1 MRDYL
6 LDRKQAEW
14 IEHTL
19 SNWLPVNIGVPQ
31 GSILGP
37 LLFVIFTNDLPYSL
51 SCDLDMYA
59 DDSTLTSTSCNISEV
74 NSDLNINC
82 AKVSSWMKENEQCL
96 NADKTHFMIVG
107 TRKRLSK
114 INQDDRSKVSM
125 DGHVLMESQGKIE
138 NLLGVS
144 IQSDLKW
151 NSHIGEL
158 QRKLKDRLHGLSQTR
173 KFVSLGFRKILAEG
187 LFTSVLNYCIP
198 VWGGTDVGHLR
209 ELQILQNRAAE
220 IVLNFPLRSHRDSMY
235 DALEWLTVN
244 QLVTYHS
251 IITVYKIRQSN
262 EPEYLANLLCHDNF
276 RGQII
281 VPLSTLTLCRR
292 SFCFRAAESW
302 NIVPE
307 SIRSIEKLASFKR
320 ELKKWVKMKIQ
331 RFP

>member
-1 MRDYL
+1 MID
-6 LDRKQAEW
+6 
-14 IEHTL
+14 HTL
-19 SNWLPVNIGVPQ
+19 SNWLPVPQ

-96 NADKTHFMIVG
+96 NADKTNFMIVG
-107 TRKRLSK
+107 MRKRLSK

-151 NSHIGEL
+151 NIHLDEL
-158 QRKLKDRLHGLSQTR
+158 QRKLKDRYHGLSQTR
-173 KFVSLGFRKILAEG
+173 KFDSLGFRKILLEG
-187 LFTSVLNYCIP
+187 PFTSVFNYCIP

-220 IVLNFPLRSHRDSMY
+220 IVLNIPTR
-235 DALEWLTVN
+235 
-244 QLVTYHS
+244 
-251 IITVYKIRQSN
+251 
-262 EPEYLANLLCHDNF
+262 
-276 RGQII
+276 
-281 VPLSTLTLCRR
+281 
-292 SFCFRAAESW
+292 
-302 NIVPE
+302 
-307 SIRSIEKLASFKR
+307 
-320 ELKKWVKMKIQ
+320 
-331 RFP
+331 